1 MITEETLIKL
11 GFEKEESD
19 DMDEKFHYYVYDTVY
34 GINLITCSNDSVKD
48 KTWKVFVG
56 HTNDYFKN
64 LKDLE
69 DFINILNSFETK
81 SYEKESNK

>member
-19 DMDEKFHYYVYDTVY
+19 DMGEKFHYYVYDTEY
-34 GINLITCSNDSVKD
+34 IDLITCSNDSVKD

-81 SYEKESNK
+81 SYEKESKE

>member
-1 MITEETLIKL
+1 MIW
-11 GFEKEESD
+11 
-19 DMDEKFHYYVYDTVY
+19 M
-34 GINLITCSNDSVKD
+34 
-48 KTWKVFVG
+48 KVFVG

-81 SYEKESNK
+81 SYEKESI